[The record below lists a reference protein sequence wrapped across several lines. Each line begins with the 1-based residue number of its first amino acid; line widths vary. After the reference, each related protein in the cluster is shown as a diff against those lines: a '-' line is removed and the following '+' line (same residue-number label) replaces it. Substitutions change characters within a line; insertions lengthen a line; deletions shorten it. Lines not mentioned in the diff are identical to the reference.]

1 MGALAEG
8 KTTVTM
14 IPVED
19 IPQND
24 ILKGILTG
32 VKVNCYYTYGIKEV
46 RIDLYFAV

>member
-32 VKVNCYYTYGIKEV
+32 VKVNCYYTYGIKEA